1 MMLIATRI
9 DTKIELRYIKGA
21 VPKLKTLSIYH
32 YVHGNGWYL
41 DLRPRV
47 IEDNSSQM
55 MHKKARINYEA

>member
-1 MMLIATRI
+1 MLIYTQKDEI
-9 DTKIELRYIKGA
+9 LFELMYMRRA

-55 MHKKARINYEA
+55 LHKKARINYEA